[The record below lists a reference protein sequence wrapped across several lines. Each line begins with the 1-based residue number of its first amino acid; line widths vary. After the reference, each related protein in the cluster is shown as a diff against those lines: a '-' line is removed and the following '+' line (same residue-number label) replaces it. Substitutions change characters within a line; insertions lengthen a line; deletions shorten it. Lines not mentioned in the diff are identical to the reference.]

1 VVANRGPGRSAAE
14 RKLARPGLASRAIYR
29 WDDRAAK
36 SQVAFPIAPCRPG
49 SVHIWHGHH
58 APRCC
63 PEPTRGRGRAYTHPF
78 RRGRFRDMSDDLT
91 KRDRPD
97 RDHVNI
103 HEIHELQYWTKRF
116 GVSSDQLKRAIA
128 QVGTQVPAVE
138 KALKK

>member
-1 VVANRGPGRSAAE
+1 
-14 RKLARPGLASRAIYR
+14 
-29 WDDRAAK
+29 
-36 SQVAFPIAPCRPG
+36 
-49 SVHIWHGHH
+49 
-58 APRCC
+58 
-63 PEPTRGRGRAYTHPF
+63 
-78 RRGRFRDMSDDLT
+78 MSDDLT